1 MHNKRRQV
9 SCLLFATLTFQFVR
23 SSPDDSNFLGN
34 CWSFFFIKAH
44 TVLLEILLYRNFILK
59 ITRSVLFIGEE
70 VEEVFAEDYDDPIKE
85 NTTPVSTEQGMETGD
100 SQVKPL
106 VHEVSACPNRCFI
119 LFL

>member
-1 MHNKRRQV
+1 M
-9 SCLLFATLTFQFVR
+9 LTLQFVI
-23 SSPDDSNFLGN
+23 SSLVTRIFSGIVGVG
-34 CWSFFFIKAH
+34 FFSIQAH
-44 TVLLEILLYRNFILK
+44 TVSSEILLYRNFILK
-59 ITRSVLFIGEE
+59 ITRSVFFIGEE